1 MAGGAVGGGTY
12 TKKVAF
18 IYIFNLVVGVGALAL
33 PYAVHQTGIILGTIF
48 LAFCALLAYITIT
61 FIIETMSA
69 SNALLKIEKQKLER
83 EQEQEKTQIDVVVG
97 APSVVVAVG
106 GDVSVN
112 YDDDVVVTNTTGDH
126 GDEKHVET
134 SPLLL
139 NKDSK
144 VKGEKKRRK
153 RGANKKK
160 LAVVEEY
167 SPEELSYYQNPFA
180 IDLRTEIGL
189 LSSQFLGPVGKYV
202 FYFII
207 WIYLFGDLA
216 IYAVAVPSTL
226 LKVVGPLFGFSHV
239 SIQLSGIYNYNY
251 FVVIAV
257 CRLLLLLNERTCSL
271 TEKSNCC

>member
-69 SNALLKIEKQKLER
+69 SNALLKIEKQKLEQ
-83 EQEQEKTQIDVVVG
+83 EQEQEKAQIDVVVG

-112 YDDDVVVTNTTGDH
+112 YDDETNTTGDH
-126 GDEKHVET
+126 GDERHVET

-144 VKGEKKRRK
+144 VKEVKKRRK
-153 RGANKKK
+153 RRGSSKKK

-239 SIQLSGIYNYNY
+239 SIQLSDIYTITIIL
-251 FVVIAV
+251 FLIAV
-257 CRLLLLLNERTCSL
+257 CRLLLFFNQRTC
-271 TEKSNCC
+271 

>member
-1 MAGGAVGGGTY
+1 MAGGAAVGGGTS

-69 SNALLKIEKQKLER
+69 SNALLKIEKQKLEQ
-83 EQEQEKTQIDVVVG
+83 EQEQEKAQIDVVVG

-112 YDDDVVVTNTTGDH
+112 DDDDVVVMGKETNTTGDH
-126 GDEKHVET
+126 GDERHVET

-139 NKDSK
+139 NKGSK
-144 VKGEKKRRK
+144 VKEVKKRRK
-153 RGANKKK
+153 RRGGASKKK
-160 LAVVEEY
+160 LAVVEKY

-239 SIQLSGIYNYNY
+239 SIQLSDSNYSNYNH
-251 FVVIAV
+251 FVFIAV
-257 CRLLLLLNERTCSL
+257 CRLLLFLNQRTC
-271 TEKSNCC
+271 